1 MGNGQLQIVATAA
14 ITTFSTTTTT
24 TTTFSTPSA
33 FTDSILTD
41 SMRGAVLSR
50 VRFGNRKERDDRLG
64 FLAASQCVD

>member
-14 ITTFSTTTTT
+14 ITTFSTTTT

-41 SMRGAVLSR
+41 SMRGAVC
-50 VRFGNRKERDDRLG
+50 
-64 FLAASQCVD
+64 FLEYDSEIARNGMID